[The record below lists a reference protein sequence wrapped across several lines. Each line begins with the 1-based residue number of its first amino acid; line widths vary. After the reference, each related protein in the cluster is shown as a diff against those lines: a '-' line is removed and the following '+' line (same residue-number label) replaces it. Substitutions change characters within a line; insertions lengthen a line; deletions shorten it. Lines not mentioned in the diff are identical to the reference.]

1 MSERLSMRKI
11 RELLR
16 LKHLGRSQRQIA
28 SSLCVAVGT
37 VCGQLRRVREA
48 GMTWERAQE
57 MTDTELESALFRDC
71 GRNVA
76 ATRAAIDYS
85 HIHEDLH
92 RNGVTLQLLWSEYL
106 DRVAAR
112 GDGTKP
118 YQYSQFCELY
128 GAWRSRLQPSM
139 RIVHRAGEKAFVDYS
154 GKKPRLWDRE
164 TGEAREV
171 ELFVMVLGA
180 SNYTYAEATLTQR
193 LPDFVGSTIRG
204 FEFFNGVPEM
214 LVPDQLRSAVK
225 GPDRYEPDINATY
238 LEMAQHYG
246 VVVIPARPRRP
257 KDKAKV
263 EVGVQVV
270 QRWIVARLRHRR
282 FFELDE
288 LNQALWE
295 LLDELNARPFQK
307 LEGSRESA
315 FEALDK
321 PALRPLPAVRYELAE
336 RKTGRVNI
344 DYHVEYDGRYYSVPY
359 DRVHAEVEVRA
370 TATLVEIFQAGERV
384 ASHRRS
390 LDRRGSPVTEPSHRP
405 ANHRHQVWPPERLI
419 GWGASFGPSV
429 ARVVELTLGRYVNPE
444 QGYRACLGLMRTAQQ
459 HGGPRMN
466 AACERALSVGT
477 VGGPRRKYIEAILKR
492 GLEREPT
499 PAAAATRTSLITHEN
514 VRGGDYYDKETVH

>member
-1 MSERLSMRKI
+1 MRKI

-37 VCGQLRRVREA
+37 VCGQLRRARET

-57 MTDTELESALFRDC
+57 MTDAELESALFRDC

-76 ATRAAIDYS
+76 ATRAAIDYG
-85 HIHEDLH
+85 HVHGELH
-92 RNGVTLQLLWSEYL
+92 RDGVTLQLLWSEYL
-106 DRVAAR
+106 DSVAAR

-154 GKKPRLWDRE
+154 GKKPKLWDRE

-180 SNYTYAEATLTQR
+180 SSYTYAEATLTQR

-204 FEFFNGVPEM
+204 FEFFDGVPEV

-246 VVVIPARPRRP
+246 VVVLPARPRRP

-270 QRWIVARLRHRR
+270 QRWILARLRNRK
-282 FFELDE
+282 FFELGE
-288 LNQALWE
+288 LNQAIWE

-315 FEALDK
+315 FTAFDK
-321 PALRPLPAVRYELAE
+321 PALCPLPAVRYELAE
-336 RKTGRVNI
+336 RKTRRVNI

-359 DRVHAEVEVRA
+359 ERVHAEVEVRA
-370 TATLVEIFQAGERV
+370 TATVVEIFQAGERV

-390 LDRRGSPVTEPSHRP
+390 LERRGSMVTEPSHRP
-405 ANHRHQVWPPERLI
+405 ANHRQQVWPPERLLA
-419 GWGASFGPSV
+419 WGASFGPSV

-444 QGYRACLGLMRTAQQ
+444 QGYRACLGLMRTAQR
-459 HGGPRMN
+459 HGATRMN
-466 AACERALSVGT
+466 AACERALSVSI

-492 GLEREPT
+492 GLERESVPATPT
-499 PAAAATRTSLITHEN
+499 PRSSPLTHEN

>member
-37 VCGQLRRVREA
+37 VCGQLRRAREA
-48 GMTWERAQE
+48 GMTWERAEE
-57 MTDTELESALFRDC
+57 MTDAELESVLFRDC

-76 ATRAAIDYS
+76 ATRAAIDYG
-85 HIHEDLH
+85 HVHEELH
-92 RNGVTLQLLWSEYL
+92 RDGVTLQLLWSEYL
-106 DRVAAR
+106 DGVAAR
-112 GDGTKP
+112 GGETKP

-128 GAWRSRLQPSM
+128 GAWRSRLRPSM

-164 TGEAREV
+164 TGQLREV

-180 SNYTYAEATLTQR
+180 SSYTYAEATMTQR

-204 FEFFNGVPEM
+204 FEYFDGVPEM

-246 VVVIPARPRRP
+246 VVVLPARPRRP

-270 QRWIVARLRHRR
+270 QRWILARLRNRK
-282 FFELDE
+282 FFELGE
-288 LNQALWE
+288 LNQAIWE

-315 FEALDK
+315 FAALDK
-321 PALRPLPAVRYELAE
+321 PALRPLPPVRYELAE
-336 RKTGRVNI
+336 RKTSRVNI

-359 DRVHAEVEVRA
+359 ERVHAEVEVRA
-370 TATLVEIFQAGERV
+370 TATVVEIFQAGERV

-390 LDRRGSPVTEPSHRP
+390 LERRGSMVTAPGHRP
-405 ANHRHQVWPPERLI
+405 ENHRHQVWPPERLI
-419 GWGASFGPSV
+419 AWGASFGPSV

-444 QGYRACLGLMRTAQQ
+444 QGYRACLGLMRTAQR
-459 HGGPRMN
+459 HGAVRMN
-466 AACERALSVGT
+466 AACERALSVSI

-492 GLEREPT
+492 GLEREGVPVAPT
-499 PAAAATRTSLITHEN
+499 PRTSPLTHEN